1 MQTVALPGSQLTSRD
16 ALHDWLAKA
25 LVFPAY
31 YGRNLDALWDLIS
44 ASIPLPVTLIWQD
57 FAQSQLLLG
66 DYADK
71 ALAVFQEAAALQEGF
86 YLEVH

>member
-1 MQTVALPGSQLTSRD
+1 MKTVTLPGHQLTTRNE
-16 ALHDWLAKA
+16 LHSWLAEA
-25 LVFPAY
+25 LKFPIY

-44 ASIPLPVTLIWQD
+44 ATIPLPVTVIWED

-71 ALAVFQEAAALQEGF
+71 TLEVFQEAASLQEGF
-86 YLEVH
+86 HIEVR